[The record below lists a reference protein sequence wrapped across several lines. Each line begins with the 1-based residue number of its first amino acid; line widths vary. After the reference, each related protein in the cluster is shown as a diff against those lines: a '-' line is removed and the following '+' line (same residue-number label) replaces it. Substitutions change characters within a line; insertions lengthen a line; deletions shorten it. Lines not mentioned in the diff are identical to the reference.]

1 MLKLDIIIHQIWLLQ
16 TDHQSICIERPPNLP
31 LFLYTDQVFLQFHPR
46 QLFVFQQNSF
56 EMFGTIVFYEVV
68 FQEQLLQGFVF
79 VDGVGEV
86 GHVIVDQ
93 AAAVQVKDSQG
104 AVLAEELADLAQ

>member
-1 MLKLDIIIHQIWLLQ
+1 
-16 TDHQSICIERPPNLP
+16 
-31 LFLYTDQVFLQFHPR
+31 
-46 QLFVFQQNSF
+46 
-56 EMFGTIVFYEVV
+56 MFGTIVFYEVV